1 MSAKRVNQQSAFI
14 VHTRPYTETSL
25 IVEVFSHDYGRLGLL
40 SKGARNPKNHKRG
53 ILQPFQPLLL
63 NWIGKGELPILSSVE
78 QGKNLLYFDYKSRVC
93 GFYINELIFKLLQR
107 RDPHPE
113 LYVAYSELMQTL
125 NDCSLKN
132 KERELAL
139 RLFEKKLLTEI
150 GYGLILDR
158 DVDQG
163 ELINPELVY
172 RYVPER
178 GPEVYRSDIHKTA
191 SSTASSPLIV
201 SGMVLHCIDRN
212 QYPSEQIMQQ
222 AKQFMRYI
230 LQTLL
235 DGKIIYSRR
244 LLYIS

>member
-1 MSAKRVNQQSAFI
+1 MSTKRVNQQPAFI
-14 VHTRPYTETSL
+14 IHTRPYTETSL
-25 IVEVFSHDYGRLGLL
+25 IVEVFSPDYGRVGLL

-78 QGKNLLYFDYKSRVC
+78 QGKCLLHFDYKSRVC
-93 GFYINELIFKLLQR
+93 GFYINELIYKLLQR
-107 RDPHPE
+107 RDPHPG
-113 LYVAYSELMQTL
+113 LYAAYAELMQTL
-125 NDCSLKN
+125 NACSLKN

-178 GPEVYRSDIHKTA
+178 GPEVYRGDLHRSA
-191 SSTASSPLIV
+191 SATVSSPLIV
-201 SGMVLHCIDRN
+201 SGMVLYCINRN

-222 AKQFMRYI
+222 AKQFMRYV

-235 DGKIIYSRR
+235 AGKTIYSRR

>member
-1 MSAKRVNQQSAFI
+1 MSAKRVNQQPAFI
-14 VHTRPYTETSL
+14 IHTRPYTETSL
-25 IVEVFSHDYGRLGLL
+25 IVEVFSPDYGRIGLL

-78 QGKNLLYFDYKSRVC
+78 QGKGLLHFDYKSRVC
-93 GFYINELIFKLLQR
+93 GFYINELVYKLLQR
-107 RDPHPE
+107 RDPHPQ
-113 LYVAYSELMQTL
+113 LYMAYAELMQTL
-125 NDCSLKN
+125 NACSLKN
-132 KERELAL
+132 KERELGL

-178 GPEVYRSDIHKTA
+178 GPEVYRSEMYTA
-191 SSTASSPLIV
+191 ASSPLIV

-212 QYPSEQIMQQ
+212 QYPNEQIMQQ

-235 DGKIIYSRR
+235 GGKTIHSRR